1 MESEYVL
8 GSKIDERIM
17 NFSLIICTYNRRNA
31 IETLIH
37 SIVAQSVYPNQII
50 IVDGSLNQETKI
62 YFETTNL
69 KNLDYFFVDDSNRGL
84 TKQRNYGISKVNTDS
99 EIVCFL
105 DDDTVL
111 VGDYFSEI
119 INTYKKFPEAFGV
132 GGYIINESNWIFVG
146 DTYKATLQE
155 YCFDGWKTKEGSRL
169 VLRKLLKLDS
179 NEPPG
184 YSSEFSHG
192 RSVGFL
198 PPSGKTYKVEQLM
211 GGVSSFRKEVLDK
224 HKFST
229 YFEGYGLYE
238 DAEYTIRI
246 SKLGQLYLN
255 TNAKLEHH
263 HDASGR
269 PNQYNYGKMVVR
281 NGWYVWRTRNP
292 NPKMIHRFKW
302 NCITILLTFIRMAN
316 ILTTKKNKEAFTESI
331 GRSIGWFSIIFN
343 KPKNIN

>member
-1 MESEYVL
+1 
-8 GSKIDERIM
+8 M
-17 NFSLIICTYNRRNA
+17 NFTLIICTYNRRKA
-31 IETLIH
+31 IESLMG
-37 SIVAQSVYPNQII
+37 SIITQSIYPNQII
-50 IVDGSLNQETKI
+50 IVDGSLNTDTKI
-62 YFETTNL
+62 YFETNAF
-69 KNLDYFFVDDSNRGL
+69 KNLDYFLIDDSIRGL
-84 TKQRNYGISKVNTDS
+84 TKQRNFGISKVNSTS

-105 DDDTVL
+105 DDDTIL
-111 VGDYFSEI
+111 DENYFFEI
-119 INTYKKFPEAFGV
+119 INSYKEFPDAFGV
-132 GGYIINESNWIFVG
+132 GGYIVNESNWSFVG
-146 DTYKATLQE
+146 NNYKVELKE
-155 YCFDGWKTKEGSRL
+155 FYFDGWKTEDGTRF
-169 VLRKLLKLDS
+169 VLRKILKLDS

-184 YSSEFSHG
+184 YSSDYSHG

-211 GGVSSFRKEVLDK
+211 GGVSSFRKEVLDT

-238 DAEYTIRI
+238 DAEFTIRI

-281 NGWYVWRTRNP
+281 NGWYVWRTKNP

-302 NCITILLTFIRMAN
+302 NSITILLILIRFSNTF
-316 ILTTKKNKEAFTESI
+316 TTSKSKEAFTETL
-331 GRSIGWFSIIFN
+331 GRLIGWFSLFFK
-343 KPKNIN
+343 KPR